1 MPTFGTL
8 PKNCVSGKVSLGESC
23 SITCPPGTRP
33 MEVSVSQCLQ
43 SGKWSTTN
51 LNCVVIKPHPRGRGN
66 HSQGGNYTQGVV
78 NMQKPIPPNSVPEF
92 KETTPRPPIVAQ
104 KPIVHHRKPSILRPY
119 IKCPR
124 DTTIVLPTNQKTIY
138 VRLEQPK
145 SNVDW
150 ASHVDA
156 NPQWAKNL
164 QAHLGA
170 GVHTITFTARS
181 PNSLS
186 VSEACVTVIT
196 VKSSGIT
203 PIATIDP
210 NRFAPQVNNCPKAI
224 EVQLQPHEQ
233 QRAIFWIEPMFRSK
247 QALKQI
253 FKSHLPG
260 SKFAAGHHR
269 ITYIATDVRNQN
281 GTCQFTV
288 IVHPQ
293 GKFHQQY
300 IRSIEFD

>member
-1 MPTFGTL
+1 M
-8 PKNCVSGKVSLGESC
+8 SLGESC
-23 SITCPPGTRP
+23 YIICPHGTKHNGPRDA
-33 MEVSVSQCLQ
+33 QCLQ
-43 SGKWSTTN
+43 SGQWSTNN
-51 LNCVVIKPHPRGRGN
+51 LNCVDNPQEFVTEK
-66 HSQGGNYTQGVV
+66 T
-78 NMQKPIPPNSVPEF
+78 VPQF
-92 KETTPRPPIVAQ
+92 TETAPRPSIADQ

-119 IKCPR
+119 IRCPR
-124 DTTIVLPTNQKTIY
+124 DTTIVLPKNQKTIY

-156 NPQWAKNL
+156 NPPWAKHL

-170 GVHTITFTARS
+170 GVHTITFKARS

-186 VSEACVTVIT
+186 ISEACVTVIT
-196 VKSSGIT
+196 VKSSDAGPTAQIA
-203 PIATIDP
+203 PIVSNAP
-210 NRFAPQVNNCPKAI
+210 NRFAPQVNSCPKGI

-233 QRAIFWIEPMFRSK
+233 QRAIFWIEPVFRAK

-260 SKFAAGHHR
+260 TKFGAGQHKV
-269 ITYIATDVRNQN
+269 TYIATDIRNQN

-288 IVHPQ
+288 IVHPP
-293 GKFHQQY
+293 GKFGLKTHL
-300 IRSIEFD
+300 I